1 MTRRHSARILFASAA
16 LALAACSSKA
26 PPAPPAEDTAADT
39 APVAAEPAAT
49 PAPAPA
55 PQSSLP
61 PPPAAPVVIPAEA
74 IGGTPVANIQDAF
87 TRGNA
92 GMQKYC
98 QDQGI
103 PCGSFYVKDTVQEG
117 GGWVL
122 QFFGNPY
129 NEGMY
134 VNVRVFPDGRAE
146 VER

>member
-1 MTRRHSARILFASAA
+1 MSQRHSARFLFASAA

-26 PPAPPAEDTAADT
+26 PPAPPAEDPVAETATVAA
-39 APVAAEPAAT
+39 APAAEPA
-49 PAPAPA
+49 PAPK
-55 PQSSLP
+55 SSLP

-103 PCGSFYVKDTVQEG
+103 PCESFYVKDTVQEG
-117 GGWVL
+117 EGWVL
-122 QFFGNPY
+122 QFFGNPH

>member
-1 MTRRHSARILFASAA
+1 MTRRQSARFLFASAA
-16 LALAACSSKA
+16 LALAACSSKT
-26 PPAPPAEDTAADT
+26 PPAPPAEEPAAET
-39 APVAAEPAAT
+39 APVAAE
-49 PAPAPA
+49 PAPA

-74 IGGTPVANIQDAF
+74 IGGSPVANIQDAF

>member
-1 MTRRHSARILFASAA
+1 MTRRHSARILLASAA
-16 LALAACSSKA
+16 LALAACSSKT
-26 PPAPPAEDTAADT
+26 PPAPPAEEPAAET
-39 APVAAEPAAT
+39 APVAAE
-49 PAPAPA
+49 PAPA

-103 PCGSFYVKDTVQEG
+103 PCESFYVKDTVQEG
-117 GGWVL
+117 RGWVL

>member
-1 MTRRHSARILFASAA
+1 MSQRHSARFLFASAA

-26 PPAPPAEDTAADT
+26 PPAPPPEEPAAET
-39 APVAAEPAAT
+39 APVAAAPAAE
-49 PAPAPA
+49 PAPAPK
-55 PQSSLP
+55 SSLP

-103 PCGSFYVKDTVQEG
+103 PCESFYVKDTVQEG
-117 GGWVL
+117 EGWVL
-122 QFFGNPY
+122 QFFGNPH